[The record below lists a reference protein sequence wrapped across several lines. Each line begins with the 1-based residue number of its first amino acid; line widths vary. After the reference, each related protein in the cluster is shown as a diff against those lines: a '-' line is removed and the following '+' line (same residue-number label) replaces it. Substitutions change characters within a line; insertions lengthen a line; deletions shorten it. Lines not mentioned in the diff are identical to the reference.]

1 MSHPRHVLFEAGG
14 LALAVPADAVQAIHD
29 ELPLQ
34 RVEGTRAWFLGL
46 AVADGRLLPVTD
58 LGAWLGVRASGGRT
72 LQLHADVGIAGFRVD
87 VVYGLSD
94 ADASVSEDAPRRHV
108 PRAARGRRRRADLVD
123 DRRGRTPAPR
133 RGHRRAAAEPG
144 LPRHRGRRLV
154 NAPGAV
160 SRPATRASESG
171 WRQILPRVLLALALV
186 LLLVSLAVLQRG
198 VGLVERRLAA
208 AGTSEGVPGIDAA
221 RVLPAGEGGVA
232 GTVDALL
239 ERGLDRI
246 GLPPSRLALVALAL
260 GALAAALALWLGI
273 DAGRRRELRE
283 RADDGRT
290 RREQAAILALLDEIA
305 PLASGDLR
313 VRATVSEAMTGALA
327 DAFNHAVAEL
337 RWLVGTIDGSALRV
351 GDAVTDSRESAQRLV
366 GACTVQ
372 AREIHRSSNYL
383 AAMSETMAQ
392 LSAHA
397 TECSRIATVSVGEAE
412 AGGRAIRESV
422 ERLSRIRDEAELATR
437 LMQRLAENA
446 STIDERVET
455 IRDVARRTDLLA
467 LNTTI
472 RAAASAA
479 SGFDDDDL
487 EADDTFLDGTLSSRG
502 RSASGDLSRLSHEVT
517 QLADLLGGAA
527 RDIASLSR
535 TIRQDAD
542 DTVRAMDETNRELA
556 AGLAQ
561 SEQASGSLES
571 IESVSRE
578 LRELVGDMAEKTLRQ
593 SGVVRQLSTNMTVI
607 NRITTDT
614 SNEVQATAGA
624 LDQLNALALELR
636 DGVADFRL
644 PPPPREAA
652 ESATEAAAARTVTRE
667 AMRSSTRATDHG

>member
-1 MSHPRHVLFEAGG
+1 MSA
-14 LALAVPADAVQAIHD
+14 PAQA
-29 ELPLQ
+29 
-34 RVEGTRAWFLGL
+34 
-46 AVADGRLLPVTD
+46 
-58 LGAWLGVRASGGRT
+58 
-72 LQLHADVGIAGFRVD
+72 
-87 VVYGLSD
+87 
-94 ADASVSEDAPRRHV
+94 
-108 PRAARGRRRRADLVD
+108 
-123 DRRGRTPAPR
+123 
-133 RGHRRAAAEPG
+133 
-144 LPRHRGRRLV
+144 
-154 NAPGAV
+154 
-160 SRPATRASESG
+160 ASESG
-171 WRQILPRVLLALALV
+171 WRQVVPRMVLAVVLV
-186 LLLVSLAVLQRG
+186 ALLVSLVGLQRG
-198 VGLVERRLAA
+198 VDLVERRLAV
-208 AGTSEGVPGIDAA
+208 AGALDAVPGTEAA
-221 RVLPAGEGGVA
+221 LVLPTERGELVGAFDAG
-232 GTVDALL
+232 L
-239 ERGLDRI
+239 ERGLDAL
-246 GLPPSRLALVALAL
+246 GLRPSGLALVALGLA
-260 GALAAALALWLGI
+260 ALAAALMLWIGI

-290 RREQAAILALLDEIA
+290 RREQAAILALLDEIS

-351 GDAVTDSRESAQRLV
+351 GDAVNESRESAQRLV

-383 AAMSETMAQ
+383 ATMSETMAQ

-412 AGGRAIRESV
+412 TGGRAIRESV

-446 STIDERVET
+446 SAIDERVET

-479 SGFDDDDL
+479 SGFDDDEL
-487 EADDTFLDGTLSSRG
+487 EVDDTFLDGTLSSRG

-561 SEQASGSLES
+561 TEQASGSLES

-578 LRELVGDMAEKTLRQ
+578 LQGLVGDMAEKTLRQ

-624 LDQLNALALELR
+624 LDALNALALELR

-644 PPPPREAA
+644 PPPPRGSEP
-652 ESATEAAAARTVTRE
+652 ATEAAAARTVTRE
-667 AMRSSTRATDHG
+667 AMRSSARAVDHG

>member
-1 MSHPRHVLFEAGG
+1 MSAAAGDEEGGWRRVL
-14 LALAVPADAVQAIHD
+14 
-29 ELPLQ
+29 
-34 RVEGTRAWFLGL
+34 
-46 AVADGRLLPVTD
+46 
-58 LGAWLGVRASGGRT
+58 
-72 LQLHADVGIAGFRVD
+72 
-87 VVYGLSD
+87 
-94 ADASVSEDAPRRHV
+94 
-108 PRAARGRRRRADLVD
+108 PRALF
-123 DRRGRTPAPR
+123 
-133 RGHRRAAAEPG
+133 
-144 LPRHRGRRLV
+144 
-154 NAPGAV
+154 
-160 SRPATRASESG
+160 
-171 WRQILPRVLLALALV
+171 ALALV
-186 LLLVSLAVLQRG
+186 LLLVSLVVLQRG
-198 VGLVERRLAA
+198 AAITERRLA
-208 AGTSEGVPGIDAA
+208 TSDAA
-221 RVLPAGEGGVA
+221 LAAPGTLVDRLLPEEGGGA
-232 GTVDALL
+232 LGALDALVA
-239 ERGLDRI
+239 RGLDAA
-246 GLPPSRLALVALAL
+246 GMPPSRLAFLSLALASL
-260 GALAAALALWLGI
+260 VAALAVWLAL
-273 DAGRRRELRE
+273 DASRRRELRA

-290 RREQAAILALLDEIA
+290 RREQAAILALLDEIG

-337 RWLVGTIDGSALRV
+337 RWLVGTIDGSALKV
-351 GDAVTDSRESAQRLV
+351 GKAVTESRESAQRLV

-397 TECSRIATVSVGEAE
+397 AESARIATVSVGEAE
-412 AGGRAIRESV
+412 AGGRAIQESV

-446 STIDERVET
+446 SAIDERVET

-479 SGFDDDDL
+479 GGFDDEDM

-556 AGLAQ
+556 GGLAQ
-561 SEQASGSLES
+561 TEQASASLES

-578 LRELVGDMAEKTLRQ
+578 LQELVRDMADKTLRQ

-607 NRITTDT
+607 NRITSDT

-624 LDQLNALALELR
+624 LDELNALALELR

-644 PPPPREAA
+644 PPPPRESDAG
-652 ESATEAAAARTVTRE
+652 TEAAAAREITR
-667 AMRSSTRATDHG
+667 ASMRSSARALERG